1 MYRTFVLCM
10 SLLMS
15 LTLSQVLSA
24 EQFRVLSSW
33 DNSYEPVEQ
42 ILGGFL
48 ERLEE
53 ESGGEI
59 TSSVSGPET
68 FPPFE
73 QLDPVSR
80 GLMDMLFTNGAYH
93 YNDTAVAMSLDSLIG
108 GPDKLRES
116 GIWDYVDEQYQ
127 ERGLKLIAVFYDMNG
142 YAIMLREAIDPD
154 NGLQGRRIRGTPIY
168 HPVIEALGASPV
180 VLSASEIYPALER
193 GVVDGAAWPTVGP
206 VGMRLYEVADYM
218 LRPSFGQ
225 VGHEVFMDLDRWNS
239 LDQET
244 RDLISRVAEE
254 YEKEAVE
261 KFNDIVAVEE
271 ATLGK
276 EGVSTTELNEKQ
288 QVQVDKAWFQGAMDL
303 AQQQSPEAVKR
314 IRELAADAGMAP

>member
-1 MYRTFVLCM
+1 MSRKFTLCM
-10 SLLMS
+10 SLLMG
-15 LTLSQVLSA
+15 LTFSQMLSA

-33 DNSYEPVEQ
+33 DNSYEPVGQ

-48 ERLEE
+48 DRLEE

-59 TSSVSGPET
+59 TSRVSGPET

-80 GLMDMLFTNGAYH
+80 GVMDMLFTNGAYH
-93 YNDTAVAMSLDSLIG
+93 YNDTAVAMSLDALIG

-116 GIWDYVDEQYQ
+116 GIWDYADQQYQ

-142 YAIMLREAIDPD
+142 YAIMLREALDPES
-154 NGLQGRRIRGTPIY
+154 GLQGRRIRGTPIY

-180 VLSASEIYPALER
+180 VLPGAEIYPALER
-193 GVVDGAAWPTVGP
+193 GVIDGAAWPTVGP
-206 VGMRLYEVADYM
+206 VGMRLFEVADYM

-225 VGHEVFMDLDRWNS
+225 VGHEVFMGLDRWNS
-239 LDQET
+239 LDQQT

-254 YEKEAVE
+254 YEQEAVD
-261 KFNDIVAVEE
+261 KFNEIVAVEE
-271 ATLGK
+271 STLES
-276 EGVSTTELNEKQ
+276 EGVTITELNDNQ
-288 QVQVDKAWFQGAMDL
+288 QAQVDRAWFQGAMDL
-303 AQQQSPEAVKR
+303 AEQQSPEAVEQ
-314 IRELAADAGMAP
+314 IRKLAAEAGMAP

>member
-1 MYRTFVLCM
+1 MCCKFALCVSLFIGLTM
-10 SLLMS
+10 SQM
-15 LTLSQVLSA
+15 LSA

-33 DNSYEPVEQ
+33 DDSYEPVGQ

-48 ERLEE
+48 DRLEE

-80 GLMDMLFTNGAYH
+80 GLMDMVFTNGAYH

-108 GPDKLRES
+108 GPDKLRKS

-127 ERGLKLIAVFYDMNG
+127 ERGLKLIAVLYDMNG
-142 YAIMLREAIDPD
+142 YAIMLREPIDPD
-154 NGLQGRRIRGTPIY
+154 NALQGRRIRGTPIY

-180 VLSASEIYPALER
+180 VLPGSEIYPALER

-206 VGMRLYEVADYM
+206 VGMRLFEVADYM

-225 VGHEVFMDLDRWNS
+225 VGHEVFMGLDRWNS

-271 ATLGK
+271 STLEK
-276 EGVSTTELNEKQ
+276 EGVSITELNDQ
-288 QVQVDKAWFQGAMDL
+288 QQIQVDKAWFQGAMDL

>member
-1 MYRTFVLCM
+1 MCRKFALCV
-10 SLLMS
+10 SLLIG
-15 LTLSQVLSA
+15 LTISQMLSA

-33 DNSYEPVEQ
+33 DDSYEPVVQ
-42 ILGGFL
+42 TLGGFL
-48 ERLEE
+48 DRLEE

-68 FPPFE
+68 FPPFV

-108 GPDKLRES
+108 DPEKLRES

-206 VGMRLYEVADYM
+206 VGLRLYEVADYM

-225 VGHEVFMDLDRWNS
+225 VGHEVFMGLDRWNS

-261 KFNDIVAVEE
+261 KFNEIVAVEE
-271 ATLGK
+271 ATLEK
-276 EGVSTTELNEKQ
+276 EGVTITKLNDKQ
-288 QVQVDKAWFQGAMDL
+288 QAHVDKAWFQGAMDL

>member
-1 MYRTFVLCM
+1 MCRKFVLFL
-10 SLLMS
+10 SLVIS
-15 LTLSQVLSA
+15 VTLSQILAA
-24 EQFRVLSSW
+24 EQLRVLSSW

-48 ERLEE
+48 ERLEQ
-53 ESGGEI
+53 ESNGEI
-59 TSSVSGPET
+59 TFRISGPET

-93 YNDTAVAMSLDSLIG
+93 YNDTAVAMSLDALIG
-108 GPDKLRES
+108 GPDKLRGS
-116 GIWDYVDEQYQ
+116 GIWDFVDERYQ
-127 ERGLKLIAVFYDMNG
+127 ERGLKLIAVLYDMNG
-142 YAIMLREAIDPD
+142 YAIMLREALDPD
-154 NGLQGRRIRGTPIY
+154 SGLKGRRIRGTPIY

-206 VGMRLYEVADYM
+206 VGLRLYEVADYM

-225 VGHEVFMDLDRWNS
+225 VGHEVFMSLDKWNS

-244 RDLISRVAEE
+244 RDLISKVAGE
-254 YEKEAVE
+254 YESEAVE
-261 KFNDIVAVEE
+261 KFNEIVAVEE
-271 ATLGK
+271 ATLEK
-276 EGVSTTELNEKQ
+276 EGVTITELNDKQ
-288 QVQVDKAWFQGAMDL
+288 QAQVDKAWFQGAMDL
-303 AQQQSPEAVKR
+303 AEKQSPEAVKR

>member
-1 MYRTFVLCM
+1 MCRKFALCVSLFMGLTM
-10 SLLMS
+10 SQM
-15 LTLSQVLSA
+15 LSA

-33 DNSYEPVEQ
+33 DDSYEYVGQ

-68 FPPFE
+68 FSPFE

-108 GPDKLRES
+108 GPEKLRES

-168 HPVIEALGASPV
+168 HPVIETLGASPV

-206 VGMRLYEVADYM
+206 VGMRLYEVTDYM

-254 YEKEAVE
+254 YEKEAIE
-261 KFNDIVAVEE
+261 KANEIVAVEE
-271 ATLGK
+271 ATLEK
-276 EGVSTTELNEKQ
+276 EGVTITELNEKQ
-288 QVQVDKAWFQGAMDL
+288 KAQVDKAWFQGAMDL